1 MTRRVAAVLA
11 SACAAV
17 VTLAAAPQ
25 QAPTAQA
32 YHGAANLVSVF
43 ATATDESGRL
53 VTDLQRDDF
62 EIKDNGRKQPIALFS
77 NDLQPFTAVV
87 MLDFSGSMAE
97 HFEVVRNGALAF
109 VRALLPED
117 RVRIGTFSNQI
128 AILPETFTG
137 DRDVLTSVLAGP
149 PPELGPSPV
158 WGAIDKSITALLPA
172 EGRRVVL
179 VFSDGHNN
187 PRRGQSNATPDDLIR
202 RARYND
208 VMIYAIGFWNEG
220 FTTGGPPIIF
230 PPQGPI
236 EIQFPWGSIGR
247 PKRAPARKSSS
258 KGEPPHPNLRE
269 LTEETAGGYFELGSR
284 DDLAATFARV
294 AEELHRQYWLGFAP
308 EKLDGKTHRLEVKV
322 KRSGVKVRTRTTY
335 VAKCAA
341 DCR

>member
-1 MTRRVAAVLA
+1 VTRRLALLLA

-17 VTLAAAPQ
+17 ATLAAAPQ
-25 QAPTAQA
+25 QAPAEQA
-32 YHGAANLVSVF
+32 FRSAANLVSVF
-43 ATATDESGRL
+43 ATVTDESGRL

-62 EIKDNGRKQPIALFS
+62 EVRDNGRKQPLTVFS

-97 HFEVVRNGALAF
+97 HFDVIRNGALAF

-128 AILPETFTG
+128 AIRPDAFTG
-137 DRDVLTSVLAGP
+137 DRDALTSVLTGP

-158 WGAIDKSITALLPA
+158 WGAIDRSISTLLPA

-179 VFSDGHNN
+179 MFSDGHNN

-202 RARYND
+202 RARYNEI
-208 VMIYAIGFWNEG
+208 MIYAIGFWNEG
-220 FTTGGPPIIF
+220 FTGGPPVIF

-236 EIQFPWGSIGR
+236 EIQFPWGSVGK
-247 PKRAPARKSSS
+247 PKRAPARRSSSS
-258 KGEPPHPNLRE
+258 KGEPPHPALRE
-269 LTEETAGGYFELGSR
+269 LTEETAGGYFELGYR
-284 DDLAATFARV
+284 DDLGATFARV

-322 KRSGVKVRTRTTY
+322 KRSGVKVRTRATY
-335 VAKCAA
+335 IAK
-341 DCR
+341 

>member
-1 MTRRVAAVLA
+1 MTRRIAAVLA
-11 SACAAV
+11 SAGAAV

-25 QAPTAQA
+25 QAPAGQA
-32 YHGAANLVSVF
+32 YRSVANVVSVF
-43 ATATDESGRL
+43 ATVTDESGRL

-62 EIKDNGRKQPIALFS
+62 EVKDNGRKQPLTVFS
-77 NDLQPFTAVV
+77 NDLQPFSAVV

-97 HFEVVRNGALAF
+97 HFEVVRRGALAF

-128 AILPETFTG
+128 TIVPDTFTG
-137 DRDVLTSVLAGP
+137 DRDALTSVLTGP

-187 PRRGQSNATPDDLIR
+187 PRRGQSFATPDDLIR
-202 RARYND
+202 RARYD
-208 VMIYAIGFWNEG
+208 EIMIYAIGFWNEG

-236 EIQFPWGSIGR
+236 EIQFPWGSIGK
-247 PKRAPARKSSS
+247 PKRAPARRSSSS
-258 KGEPPHPNLRE
+258 KGEPPHPILRE
-269 LTEETAGGYFELGSR
+269 LTEETAGGYFELGYR

-322 KRSGVKVRTRTTY
+322 KRPGVKVRTRATY
-335 VAKCAA
+335 IAK
-341 DCR
+341 